1 MSIVLLIYSIRNKR
15 KNICK
20 VLCIINVF
28 YAIYILCNCGF
39 ISGGWLDLDIGLEF
53 VIFIPLVIL
62 AEIIFI
68 VGIIFNCIKI
78 KKLDVV
84 VRAKS
89 VISIMVFV
97 LLLPVLAIILPIC
110 REMTLLNN
118 SDFILVG
125 TEGEM
130 FGENTL
136 VYTIGE
142 NYCKKVSVGA
152 NFRGAWIDKYFIN
165 PAHELDVYGSVSES
179 EYHVEKSEDYGI
191 VSLYKDD
198 VCIDKFDIGNSISLR
213 RAFLRN

>member
-1 MSIVLLIYSIRNKR
+1 M
-15 KNICK
+15 
-20 VLCIINVF
+20 
-28 YAIYILCNCGF
+28 
-39 ISGGWLDLDIGLEF
+39 DLDIGLEF

-68 VGIIFNCIKI
+68 VCIIFNCIKI

-130 FGENTL
+130 FGKNTL

-142 NYCKKVSVGA
+142 NYCKKVSIGA

-165 PAHELDVYGSVSES
+165 PANAFT
-179 EYHVEKSEDYGI
+179 
-191 VSLYKDD
+191 LYA
-198 VCIDKFDIGNSISLR
+198 ITMLMSTLFIYLISWLIT
-213 RAFLRN
+213 FVKCTKYKIKEETEE